1 MNAGLVVVKVE
12 TVETGYT
19 IPRGYPYIAV
29 VIACEVRDG
38 VARQSV
44 GSGIV
49 GEGSLQVLCSHVRR
63 TQEQQQHRQGK

>member
-12 TVETGYT
+12 AVETGYT
-19 IPRGYPYIAV
+19 IPRGYPNIAV

-49 GEGSLQVLCSHVRR
+49 GEGSLQGHKSNSSIGRVNNIVF
-63 TQEQQQHRQGK
+63 K